1 MHQEAEML
9 WQVRLT
15 RIFLWL
21 SVLAWGTL
29 IGAKL
34 YDLVVLAGAWSAAPP
49 ESLTLL
55 PYGPRFPVDPGR
67 FFAPVSLTTVLAA
80 FGALISG
87 WNTPWRYRAWLVVS
101 ALSILAVWI
110 FTVVAFWPR
119 NGMLYAG
126 ASHAVL
132 STTERAELVRQVQ
145 LWITYDWC
153 RIAMM
158 AAGFVSA
165 VRAISIPTFDTPLSR
180 SA

>member
-1 MHQEAEML
+1 ML
-9 WQVRLT
+9 WRVQLT

-49 ESLTLL
+49 ESLALM

-67 FFAPVSLTTVLAA
+67 FFAPVSATTMLAA
-80 FGALISG
+80 FAALISG
-87 WNTPWRYRAWLVVS
+87 WNTPSKYRAWLAVS

-110 FTVVAFWPR
+110 FTVVAFWSL
-119 NGMLYAG
+119 NGVLYAG
-126 ASHAVL
+126 ASNAAL
-132 STTERAELVRQVQ
+132 SMTERAELVRQAH

-153 RIAMM
+153 RIALMT
-158 AAGFVSA
+158 AGFVSA
-165 VRAISIPTFDTPLSR
+165 VKAISAPIPTTTFSGSP
-180 SA
+180 